1 MIATWV
7 ESFVTTWT
15 RTNRMSIALHHT
27 IVPARD
33 SVASAR
39 YFADLLGLEY
49 VGPIGQFA
57 AVRIN
62 ETLTFDFDDRPP
74 GFEEHHYAFLM
85 SDEEFDAILGRVQ
98 QAGIPYGSSPGALD
112 DRKVGEWSGKR
123 GAYFRDLDGH
133 LLEIRTLA

>member
-1 MIATWV
+1 
-7 ESFVTTWT
+7 
-15 RTNRMSIALHHT
+15 MSITLHHT

-39 YFADLLGLEY
+39 YFADLLGLTYE
-49 VGPIGQFA
+49 GPIGHFA

-62 ETLTFDFDDRPP
+62 ETLTFDFDDRPA
-74 GFEEHHYAFLM
+74 GFEEHHYAFFM
-85 SDEEFDAILGRVQ
+85 TDEEFDAIFDRVKK
-98 QAGIPYGSSPGALD
+98 AGIPYGSSPGSLD

-123 GAYFRDLDGH
+123 GVYFRELDGH